1 MMGLGNGRRSMKSP
15 PLIMAA
21 LVACVIVLGFN
32 YWLASSR
39 SMELQTRIM
48 ELEGRVRRA
57 AAERGAVELKKNE
70 FQGEL
75 QKQREQLDRIQSSH
89 SFQMEN
95 VNRLHQDEKAI
106 LVSNITTG
114 EKLIRDLQ
122 AQLKALQ
129 SSYGRLQQDIFQ
141 FQRNQTSLEKKFSY
155 DLNQCINQMEEVK
168 EQCEERI
175 EEVTRKRNEA
185 VSRDAGGKS
194 NQRQQPPKPQPK
206 LQEVVPAKDQLPQG
220 EGVVPRNQSQT
231 PAPSSEVGDLK
242 LHEQNAESNKSQIAS
257 EEHGL
262 GPPEAPVDDTAV
274 GAGRPQQ
281 IAQGPA
287 ALLAKPEDSRYP
299 ARYQLVVQERQEKPH
314 AAEEERNQQ
323 QLKDDYDA
331 DENEA
336 ESERDKQAVLAGK
349 EGYRHVFNDED
360 QKRGPV
366 NVPNGSEKQ
375 RPVLDQAGV
384 HSPQAA

>member
-39 SMELQTRIM
+39 SMELQTRVV

-95 VNRLHQDEKAI
+95 VHRLHQDEKAI

-114 EKLIRDLQ
+114 EKLIRDLK

-155 DLNQCINQMEEVK
+155 DLSQCINQMKEVK
-168 EQCEERI
+168 EQCEEQI
-175 EEVTRKRNEA
+175 EEVTRRRNEAA
-185 VSRDAGGKS
+185 VSRDAGDKN
-194 NQRQQPPKPQPK
+194 NQHQQPLQPQPK

-220 EGVVPRNQSQT
+220 EGVVPRNQSQI
-231 PAPSSEVGDLK
+231 PVPSEVRDLK
-242 LHEQNAESNKSQIAS
+242 PHEQNEESNKILIVS

-262 GPPEAPVDDTAV
+262 GPPKASVQNQAPMNDTPV
-274 GAGRPQQ
+274 GAGKAQQ

-287 ALLAKPEDSRYP
+287 ALLAKPEDSQYP
-299 ARYQLVVQERQEKPH
+299 ERYQLVVQDGQEKQH
-314 AAEEERNQQ
+314 AAEEEKNQQ
-323 QLKDDYDA
+323 QLRDDYDA

-336 ESERDKQAVLAGK
+336 ESERDKQAVLVG
-349 EGYRHVFNDED
+349 NDGDRNVDDAAALSSSFREPES
-360 QKRGPV
+360 RGM
-366 NVPNGSEKQ
+366 
-375 RPVLDQAGV
+375 
-384 HSPQAA
+384 